1 MSNYSTTCL
10 ANRYFGKINNKTKR
24 SDKGFLILE
33 KVMKKEY
40 NKSAYK
46 VNEKEFFKMKTQEL
60 NLKQFVMLSEKEL
73 QEISGGGG
81 WGSAFA
87 GWLGGIGVKSGQTAQ
102 QVVNQ
107 LNVVTGFH
115 AYNHNP
121 YGSGGTPND

>member
-1 MSNYSTTCL
+1 
-10 ANRYFGKINNKTKR
+10 
-24 SDKGFLILE
+24 
-33 KVMKKEY
+33 MKKEY

-107 LNVVTGFH
+107 LNGVTDFH